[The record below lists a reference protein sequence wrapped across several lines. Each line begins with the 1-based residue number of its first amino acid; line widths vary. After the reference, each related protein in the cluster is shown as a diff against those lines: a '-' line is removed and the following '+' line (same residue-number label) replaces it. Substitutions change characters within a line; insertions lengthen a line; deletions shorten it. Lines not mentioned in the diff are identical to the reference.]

1 MFLET
6 LRFELIVDQCTY
18 RVNNLTSLDLI
29 LAKLEL
35 V

>member
-6 LRFELIVDQCTY
+6 LRSEPIVDQCSY
-18 RVNNLTSLDLI
+18 RVNNLTSQDLI